1 MHTIRI
7 EASRS
12 YDVTVGSGLL
22 QECGRRIRAMTEAE
36 HAFVVSDGTVFVQYG
51 RTVMERLQGAG
62 FLVSHYV
69 FPQGEKSKNLQTYGE
84 LMEWMCSR
92 RLTRNDV
99 VVALGGGVV
108 GDLAGFAAA
117 TYARGM
123 DLVQLPT
130 TLLSAVDSSV
140 GGKTAV
146 DLNAGKNMAG
156 AFHQPMLVLCDT
168 DTFRTL
174 PEEQLRN
181 GFAEIVKYAVLGSEE
196 LFRDLKD
203 IPSGDRLED
212 VIARCVSMK
221 RDYVARDEFD
231 RGLRALLNLG
241 HTFGH
246 AAETCSSYSL
256 LHGEAVSMGMAAI
269 LRACSVRGICSPET
283 ADSVVELLD
292 SYGLPTQI
300 PYGLAEMS
308 RAVLS
313 DKKRSGSRL
322 TLVVPERIGCCR
334 TEIIDADD
342 VSGWLKDGG
351 VT

>member
-22 QECGRRIRAMTEAE
+22 QECGRRIRAVTEAE
-36 HAFVVSDGTVFVQYG
+36 HAFVVSDGTVFVHYG

-69 FPQGEKSKNLQTYGE
+69 FPQGEKSKNLHTYGE
-84 LMEWMCSR
+84 LMESMCSR

-174 PEEQLRN
+174 PEAQLRS
-181 GFAEIVKYAVLGSEE
+181 GFAEVVKYAVLGSEE
-196 LFRDLKD
+196 LFRELKD
-203 IPSGDRLED
+203 VPSGDRLEN
-212 VIARCVSMK
+212 VIARCVDMK

-246 AAETCSSYSL
+246 AAETCSGYSL
-256 LHGEAVSMGMAAI
+256 LHGEAVSMGLAAI
-269 LRACSVRGICSPET
+269 LRACAARGICAPET
-283 ADSVVELLD
+283 SDAVAALL
-292 SYGLPTQI
+292 SAYGLPTQI

-322 TLVVPERIGCCR
+322 TLVLPERI
-334 TEIIDADD
+334 
-342 VSGWLKDGG
+342 
-351 VT
+351 